1 MGTCRFGSGN
11 MTKCIIV
18 GIPKSGTHALQKAVR
33 ELGCDASEHL
43 HTCNYHL
50 AENNKVAYVL
60 RNPRNVL
67 ISAMRYKNHQMRGW
81 KDTITDEK
89 LIELFFE
96 FFNCSMPGV
105 YVSYEKWLTSKAHVV
120 RFEGLV
126 DRSEIPGLA
135 AFLGVPNKPIALEG
149 GTYTWTGE
157 LSEWD
162 KFWTPGIDK
171 VWKEEGMVEIE
182 RGLGYVND

>member
-1 MGTCRFGSGN
+1 

-43 HTCNYHL
+43 HTANYHL
-50 AENNKVAYVL
+50 ADTQKVAYVL

-67 ISAMRYKNHQMRGW
+67 LSALRYRNHQRRGW
-81 KDTITDEK
+81 EDTITEEK
-89 LIELFFE
+89 LIDCFFD
-96 FFNCSMPGV
+96 FFNASLPGV
-105 YVSYEKWLTSKAHVV
+105 YRSYEKWLTSKAHVV
-120 RFEGLV
+120 RFEGLM

-149 GTYTWTGE
+149 GTYTWTGK
-157 LSEWD
+157 LSDWREY
-162 KFWTPGIDK
+162 WTEGIDR
-171 VWKEEGMVEIE
+171 VWREEGMEVVERE
-182 RGLGYVND
+182 LGYAND